1 MSQSEIR
8 TLIADGHRLFRQ
20 GLIALLKDKVTIE
33 VVGEAATGQEAVE
46 QALVLTPDVIVM
58 DIVMS
63 GMDGIEAARRI
74 SGASS
79 KTQLLFLSGHHN
91 EAYLRQAFEAGA
103 RGYLHKDCS
112 IDDLTQAVRLAARGD
127 YILAGPAGSDLV
139 VDYVNPVVRRQ
150 KPGGIMTRR
159 EREIA
164 VLLADGYSTKEA
176 AAVLDISSR
185 TAETHRASILRKL
198 DARNV
203 ADIVKY
209 CIRNRLVDL

>member
-1 MSQSEIR
+1 MSQSDIR
-8 TLIADGHRLFRQ
+8 ILIADGHRLFRQ
-20 GLIALLKDKVTIE
+20 GLIGLLQGKETIE
-33 VVGEAATGQEAVE
+33 VVGEAASGQEAVE
-46 QALVLTPDVIVM
+46 QALVLTPDVIAM
-58 DIVMS
+58 DIVMP
-63 GMDGIEAARRI
+63 GMNGIEAARRI
-74 SGASS
+74 NRASS
-79 KTQLLFLSGHHN
+79 KTQLFFLTGHHN

-103 RGYLHKDCS
+103 RGYIHKDCS
-112 IDDLTQAVRLAARGD
+112 IDDLTQAIRRAARGD
-127 YILAGPAGSDLV
+127 YFLAGPTGRDLV

-164 VLLADGYSTKEA
+164 VLLSDGYSTKEA